1 MNSFLQSQR
10 QYFLLH
16 FSAMYISFFFEE
28 IMKAIHG
35 AFLFLFLDKIH
46 HANQQIVYSFLFLL
60 DSLQRKWLPV
70 HTLAASGEFYLMD
83 ALLKHNVDINAVDVV
98 GGMTMC

>member
-1 MNSFLQSQR
+1 
-10 QYFLLH
+10 
-16 FSAMYISFFFEE
+16 
-28 IMKAIHG
+28 
-35 AFLFLFLDKIH
+35 
-46 HANQQIVYSFLFLL
+46 L

>member
-1 MNSFLQSQR
+1 MVHF
-10 QYFLLH
+10 YFY
-16 FSAMYISFFFEE
+16 FWI
-28 IMKAIHG
+28 
-35 AFLFLFLDKIH
+35 KIH

-60 DSLQRKWLPV
+60 DSLQIKWLPV

-98 GGMTMC
+98 GGMTLLDSASLIKFYTLASLYFILDAKMLGIAQF